1 MEAKE
6 NQRFILYF
14 LSPGDVHPLPGKE
27 WFLGKA
33 NILLMNASS
42 PSFSVSYGMEYPFR
56 QFGSATL
63 AMSPLKVLSTPKL
76 LMIVSHVGD
85 TALML

>member
-14 LSPGDVHPLPGKE
+14 PSPGDVDPLPGKE

-33 NILLMNASS
+33 NVLLMNASS
-42 PSFSVSYGMEYPFR
+42 SSFSASYGMEYPFD

-63 AMSPLKVLSTPKL
+63 AVSPLKVLSTPKL
-76 LMIVSHVGD
+76 LMTVRHVGD